1 MKIIKWTLLA
11 IFFIT
16 TFGILFRGFI
26 FRHLVTYR
34 SVGLRTNYYATYN
47 KLVDLINANADNKSY
62 QDIEEIIKLGLSITS
77 KQLNFTADK
86 NNIDPNKLVASKT
99 AHCVGYATFF
109 STTCNQLLDKYKL
122 ADTWTAKPQVGQLYF
137 LETNIHQYFNTP
149 FFRDHDFATV
159 ENKITGQI
167 FAVDP
172 TVSDYLLIDF
182 VTYTK

>member
-34 SVGLRTNYYATYN
+34 SVGLRTNYYATDN

-77 KQLNFTADK
+77 KQLNFTANK
-86 NNIDPNKLVASKT
+86 NNIDPNKLV
-99 AHCVGYATFF
+99 ATFF